1 MFGAVFVEP
10 IGGFLGMTRQELWEK
25 AKLLPLSPGV
35 YLMHGKS
42 GKIIYVGKSRALRN
56 RVSSYFAPSSHH
68 RGKTARMVAA
78 VDDFE
83 VYITGTELEALLQE
97 DRFIKQFSPR
107 YNIKLKDGGGYPY
120 IRMSDSP
127 YPTLSTAWRRS
138 GGGRY
143 FGPYSSAFVAKGI
156 IESANAAFG
165 LPTCGKEF
173 PRDIGK
179 GRPCLNYQIGRCMG
193 VCRKGAVSEKDY
205 AETVASVTH
214 FLRGDFAFLT
224 RELEERMQ
232 KASDHLNFEL
242 AARYRD
248 MIKAVKKLGDRQ
260 QIVAETS
267 LDCDAVGY
275 FADDLGAEVTMLFIR
290 HGAIVDRQNFEFGA
304 DEIIDEQALTG
315 LLAQFYTRR
324 GSAPQNIL
332 LCFSPT
338 DEDRALLCECLQPI
352 AEGSL
357 NIATPQRGIKKSLVE
372 MAERNARELL
382 LHSRAVEAK
391 RTGALTE
398 VAEFL
403 HLDTVPDRI
412 ESYDISNSGSEL
424 ASCGMIVMEKGRFA
438 KRKYRSFNISGE
450 INDDC
455 SMLREALGRRFDHS
469 DDENGWEYPDLIL
482 MDGAEQQVLVCREIL
497 AERGIDI
504 PVYGMI
510 KDEHHKTRTLTD
522 GTGEIGLIR
531 RQDLF
536 VFFYKIQEEVHRYAL
551 ERMDARRRKKVK
563 QSSLTSVKGV
573 GEAKA
578 NALLLHFGTLEAL
591 RSADAEAIAQVKG
604 INPET
609 ANAIYGFLHSAKEEI

>member
-1 MFGAVFVEP
+1 
-10 IGGFLGMTRQELWEK
+10 MTRQELWEK

-35 YLMHGKS
+35 YLMHSKS
-42 GKIIYVGKSRALRN
+42 GKIIYVGKSRALKN

-83 VYITGTELEALLQE
+83 VYLTATELEALLQE
-97 DRFIKQFSPR
+97 DKFIKQFSPR

-120 IRMSDSP
+120 IRISDEC
-127 YPTLSTAWRRS
+127 YPSLSIAWRRTN
-138 GGGRY
+138 GGRY
-143 FGPYSSAFVAKGI
+143 FGPYSSASVAKGI

-173 PRDIGK
+173 PKDIGK
-179 GRPCLNYQIGRCMG
+179 GRPCLNYQIGRCIG
-193 VCRKGAVSEKDY
+193 VCRRGAVSEKDY
-205 AETVASVTH
+205 AETISSVVH

-224 RELEERMQ
+224 KELEARML

-248 MIKAVKKLGDRQ
+248 MIKAVKRLGDKQ
-260 QIVAETS
+260 QIVADID

-275 FADDLGAEVTMLFIR
+275 YADDLGAELTVLFIR

-304 DEIIDEQALTG
+304 DEIIDEQALIG
-315 LLAQFYTRR
+315 FLAQFYTRR
-324 GSAPQNIL
+324 GFVPPNIFLGFDIDDDEKKL
-332 LCFSPT
+332 LCDCF
-338 DEDRALLCECLQPI
+338 
-352 AEGSL
+352 AEITSSQV
-357 NIATPQRGIKKSLVE
+357 NIAVPQRGIKKSLVE
-372 MAERNARELL
+372 TAERNARELL

-391 RTGALTE
+391 RTGALAE
-398 VAEFL
+398 IAEFL
-403 HLDTVPDRI
+403 HLETLPDRI
-412 ESYDISNSGSEL
+412 ESYDISNSGTEL
-424 ASCGMIVMEKGRFA
+424 ASCGMIVLEKGRFA

-469 DDENGWEYPDLIL
+469 SDENGWEYPDLIL

-504 PVYGMI
+504 PVFGMI

-522 GTGEIGLIR
+522 GMSEIGLIR

-591 RSADAEAIAQVKG
+591 KNASTDEIACVKG

-609 ANAIYGFLHSAKEEI
+609 AKAVYDFLHSAKEKT